1 LLWDQHKTVGDK
13 TCSGGI
19 FVQDHNACY
28 KYQIMKE
35 VCLLVKFEKDI
46 SHNTYSWVYTGGCF
60 KDNKPILYDWA
71 DTDVKY
77 NFHSVKFQV
86 RLDNRPTTDNSGE
99 GDDDTP
105 LQAAGDDDENLDENG
120 DPIPNAA

>member
-1 LLWDQHKTVGDK
+1 MLWDQHKTVGDK

-19 FVQDHNACY
+19 FVQEHNACY

-77 NFHSVKFQV
+77 NFHDVKF
-86 RLDNRPTTDNSGE
+86 
-99 GDDDTP
+99 
-105 LQAAGDDDENLDENG
+105 
-120 DPIPNAA
+120 

>member
-1 LLWDQHKTVGDK
+1 
-13 TCSGGI
+13 
-19 FVQDHNACY
+19 
-28 KYQIMKE
+28 MKE

-77 NFHSVKFQV
+77 KFNEVKFQV
-86 RLDNRPTTDNSGE
+86 RLDNRPTPDYVN
-99 GDDDTP
+99 DDDDSTP
-105 LQAAGDDDENLDENG
+105 ADTNDDDD
-120 DPIPNAA
+120 

>member
-1 LLWDQHKTVGDK
+1 
-13 TCSGGI
+13 
-19 FVQDHNACY
+19 
-28 KYQIMKE
+28 MKE
-35 VCLLVKFEKDI
+35 VCLLVKFEKDL

-86 RLDNRPTTDNSGE
+86 RLDNRPTPDYTGE

-105 LQAAGDDDENLDENG
+105 LQAAGDNDDENLDENG
-120 DPIPNAA
+120 DPIPNAAQNKQAKIQKEKENLEEKRDNGEI